1 MSDMR
6 KIIYPRFSK
15 YDWVFLR
22 SQGAGLGNLL
32 FPYARAVLYSQAS
45 DTELLMPT
53 WRNIKLG
60 PYIRREPDKRT
71 YGELFRHRT
80 LQDIA
85 KIAKARFLKT
95 TKTVSEED
103 FLAGNLPNAASSLV
117 IVSGQKNNFQP
128 LMGYEDILREA
139 FLSMLRVP
147 PPQHHGEIAIHVRM
161 GDFSAATT
169 DYARNSRLPL
179 DWYIEEIERVR
190 VETGLKSVSVF
201 TDDGTGEAA
210 AFFAGI
216 DNTSVVSPINAATDM
231 IHMSNHKHIVCSNST
246 FSLWG
251 AFLSKGSFST
261 RSPELF
267 IDYGFNQSHLAR
279 RL

>member
-1 MSDMR
+1 MR
-6 KIIYPRFSK
+6 TLIYPCFSK
-15 YDWVFLR
+15 YDWILLR

-32 FPYARAVLYSQAS
+32 FPYARAFLYSQAHN
-45 DTELLMPT
+45 TELLMPT

-71 YGELFRHRT
+71 YGELFHHRT
-80 LQDIA
+80 LQDFA
-85 KIAKARFLKT
+85 KIAKARFLSSAKRF
-95 TKTVSEED
+95 SEEE
-103 FLAGNLPNAASSLV
+103 FLTGNLPKTETCLV
-117 IVSGQKNNFQP
+117 VVSGQKDNFMP

-139 FLSMLRVP
+139 FLSMLRIP
-147 PPQHHGEIAIHVRM
+147 PPQHNGEIAIHVRM
-161 GDFSAATT
+161 GDFAAETT

-179 DWYIEEIERVR
+179 DWYAEEIKRIR
-190 VETGLKSVSVF
+190 AQTGLKTVSVF

-210 AFFAGI
+210 AFFAKIG
-216 DNTSVVSPINAATDM
+216 DASVVVPINAATDI
-231 IHMSNHKHIVCSNST
+231 IHMSNHQHIVCSNST

-251 AFLSKGSFST
+251 AFLSQGSFST

-267 IDYGFNQSHLAR
+267 IDYGFDQRHLTR